1 MSSYCG
7 WGKQDVLSVT
17 KGVVVEEVMAVRISR
32 VFILW
37 LGQTGRALCNKG
49 CGGGGGGYGCENTT
63 CLHTVAG
70 ANRTCSL

>member
-7 WGKQDVLSVT
+7 WGKHDMLSVT
-17 KGVVVEEVMAVRISR
+17 KGVVVEEVTPVRIPH

-37 LGQTGRALCNKG
+37 LGQTGRALCSKG
-49 CGGGGGGYGCENTT
+49 CGGGGGYSCENTT